1 MAGADEKRVHHLAER
16 KGFRLD
22 KVGKGQHRFYLT
34 DVGSG
39 AKMPADVPGH
49 DYSFTLEAGPV
60 PSLPPKRPQPTIQP
74 SIPLADSTIGQAV
87 PFEGVAQ
94 AATMQCVR
102 H

>member
-39 AKMPADVPGH
+39 AKMPSDVPGH
-49 DYSFTLEAGPV
+49 DYSFTLEEAKA
-60 PSLPPKRPQPTIQP
+60 SL
-74 SIPLADSTIGQAV
+74 
-87 PFEGVAQ
+87 
-94 AATMQCVR
+94 AARGEQSKS
-102 H
+102 